1 LEESTARLLT
11 DKLPQRVQIRDIIQA
26 SGANDA
32 STLTETSHFSSHTED
47 RIITT
52 EVPLISND
60 DLMQL
65 PKGQAF
71 CLLDGGQLY
80 KVRFPL
86 PKNDM
91 ASMSESV
98 EMIVEDLRFA

>member
-1 LEESTARLLT
+1 
-11 DKLPQRVQIRDIIQA
+11 
-26 SGANDA
+26 
-32 STLTETSHFSSHTED
+32 
-47 RIITT
+47 
-52 EVPLISND
+52 LIAAD

-80 KVRFPL
+80 KLRFPL

-91 ASMSESV
+91 ASMPDSV
-98 EMIVEDLRFA
+98 EAIVSNLSAS

>member
-1 LEESTARLLT
+1 
-11 DKLPQRVQIRDIIQA
+11 
-26 SGANDA
+26 
-32 STLTETSHFSSHTED
+32 
-47 RIITT
+47 
-52 EVPLISND
+52 
-60 DLMQL
+60 MQL

-91 ASMSESV
+91 ATMPESV
-98 EMIVEDLRFA
+98 EDIVDNLK